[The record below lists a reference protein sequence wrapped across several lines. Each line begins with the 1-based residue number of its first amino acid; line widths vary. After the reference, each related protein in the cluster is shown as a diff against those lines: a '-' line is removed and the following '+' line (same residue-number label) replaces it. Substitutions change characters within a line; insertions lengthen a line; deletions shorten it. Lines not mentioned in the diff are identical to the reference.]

1 MIESSSS
8 SSLKRKEDSPPTS
21 KLRPTKRFRT
31 GGDSGKT
38 SRWVRRPKERKQTSC
53 RRPAGSR
60 QQQVPLAEPVS
71 ISFSDKRPL
80 SPEICSHML
89 RFFLKHVLF
98 TKQQISCPFD
108 VLASQVTDEQSSS
121 VGGSILSR
129 SARNRS
135 RLHSKRL
142 KAVSSIKSLL
152 DDLSGL
158 FEVSEGADQTT
169 EIRREIMFVFGRSP
183 LSAKVVYKIFLDF
196 RANPTQTQPLSL
208 KTLNLYPRKLLRCLV
223 GSTAEQACPNL
234 RPTRLCVYVKGSRE
248 ANFPN
253 FLPKQRTTKNL
264 EARTVL

>member
-1 MIESSSS
+1 MHSHATILSQAC
-8 SSLKRKEDSPPTS
+8 
-21 KLRPTKRFRT
+21 FVY
-31 GGDSGKT
+31 KT
-38 SRWVRRPKERKQTSC
+38 TD
-53 RRPAGSR
+53 
-60 QQQVPLAEPVS
+60 L
-71 ISFSDKRPL
+71 L
-80 SPEICSHML
+80 S
-89 RFFLKHVLF
+89 V
-98 TKQQISCPFD
+98 D
-108 VLASQVTDEQSSS
+108 VLASQVTDKQSSS

-223 GSTAEQACPNL
+223 GSTAEQACPSL
-234 RPTRLCVYVKGSRE
+234 RPTRLCVYVKGPRE
-248 ANFPN
+248 ANFRN
-253 FLPKQRTTKNL
+253 FLPKQSFKPTFRKAALVQMNITSEFSPKSLQSKGRDQINIQCPNRISPEGPSLFSTDQVCTPSNISPAPIEECGSKGIWWQWKGKI
-264 EARTVL
+264 EG